1 MALFLPTP
9 KRTASLMK
17 ANSYFP
23 ALTGVRAIA
32 AFFVFFHHYNQLDFS
47 FPIQRTLNEFHVGV
61 TMFFVLSGFLIC
73 MRYYENSEITGSWFR
88 KYIKNRIARIYPMYL
103 FLTLLT
109 FLLFFLVGGEASVM
123 GATQSPILIL
133 FLNIFFIRGF
143 FDDLKFTGVGQGWTL
158 TVEECFYLLAPIIFM
173 GIKKNKKNLIYYPLM
188 LLVFGIIMVL
198 VFSNFSV
205 FGFFKNFQFLFIYT
219 FFGRCIEFF
228 IGMKL
233 ALIVLERN
241 EKIISRPVFTTTG
254 LLGMALAVS
263 ILVFLPLN
271 GREFG
276 LYHPFGIF
284 TNNIILPLGIAV
296 LYYGLIIEKS
306 WLQKFLSSATMQ
318 LLGKSS
324 YILYLIHIGVIANFI
339 KNVSRAFIDQQFNW
353 FDNHGLE
360 WVPEKLNDSVLYI
373 ILVFVL
379 LNLVSIVLYK
389 IMEEP
394 LSLAIRKSSFLE
406 KKNHLF
412 DDK

>member
-1 MALFLPTP
+1 
-9 KRTASLMK
+9 MK
-17 ANSYFP
+17 ANSYIP

-47 FPIQRTLNEFHVGV
+47 YPIQRTLNEFHMGV

-73 MRYYENSEITGSWFR
+73 MRYYGNREITGSWFR

-109 FLLFFLVGGEASVM
+109 FLFFFIVGGESSVM
-123 GATQSPILIL
+123 GAVQSPILIL
-133 FLNIFFIRGF
+133 VLNIFFIRGF
-143 FDDLKFTGVGQGWTL
+143 FDDLKFTGVGQGWSL
-158 TVEECFYLLAPIIFM
+158 TVEECFYLLAPVFFI
-173 GIKKNKKNLIYYPLM
+173 GIKKNKNNLFYYPLV
-188 LLVFGIIMVL
+188 LLVFGVTMVL

-205 FGFFKNFQFLFIYT
+205 FGFFKNFQFLFLYT

-228 IGMKL
+228 VGMKL
-233 ALIVLERN
+233 ALIVLEKN
-241 EKIISRPVFTTTG
+241 EKIHQLPVFTTIG
-254 LLGMALAVS
+254 LFGMAIAISV
-263 ILVFLPLN
+263 LVFLPLN

-284 TNNIILPLGIAV
+284 TNNIILPIGIAI
-296 LYYGLIIEKS
+296 LYYGLMIEKS

-324 YILYLIHIGVIANFI
+324 YIFYLIHIGVIATFL
-339 KNVSRAFIDQQFNW
+339 KNISRNAIDLLFNW

-360 WVPEKLNDSVLYI
+360 WVPEKLNDSILYI
-373 ILVFVL
+373 TLVFVL

-389 IMEEP
+389 LMEEP
-394 LSLAIRKSSFLE
+394 LNLAIRKSRFLE
-406 KKNHLF
+406 KKFNPIIG
-412 DDK
+412 

>member
-1 MALFLPTP
+1 
-9 KRTASLMK
+9 MK
-17 ANSYFP
+17 ANSYIP

-47 FPIQRTLNEFHVGV
+47 YPIQRTLNEFHMGV

-73 MRYYENSEITGSWFR
+73 MRYYGNSEITGSWFR

-109 FLLFFLVGGEASVM
+109 FLLYFLIGGEASVI
-123 GATQSPILIL
+123 GTVQSPILIL

-143 FDDLKFTGVGQGWTL
+143 FDDLKFTGVGQGWSL
-158 TVEECFYLLAPIIFM
+158 TVEECFYLLAPVLFI
-173 GIKKNKKNLIYYPLM
+173 GIKRNKNNLIYYPLL
-188 LLVFGIIMVL
+188 LLVFGITMVL

-205 FGFFKNFQFLFIYT
+205 FGFFKNFQFLFLYT
-219 FFGRCIEFF
+219 FFGRCVEFF

-233 ALIVLERN
+233 ALIVLEKK
-241 EKIISRPVFTTTG
+241 EKILPRPVFTTMG
-254 LLGMALAVS
+254 VLGMVIAVS
-263 ILVFLPLN
+263 VLVFLPLN

-276 LYHPFGIF
+276 LHHPFGIF
-284 TNNIILPLGIAV
+284 TNNIILPIAIAV

-324 YILYLIHIGVIANFI
+324 YIFYLIHIGVIATFL
-339 KNVSRAFIDQQFNW
+339 KNISRNTIDLLFNW

-360 WVPEKLNDSVLYI
+360 WVPEKLNDSILYI
-373 ILVFVL
+373 ALVFVL

-389 IMEEP
+389 LMEEP
-394 LSLAIRKSSFLE
+394 LNLAIRKSSFLE
-406 KKNHLF
+406 KKINPIIG
-412 DDK
+412 

>member
-1 MALFLPTP
+1 
-9 KRTASLMK
+9 MK
-17 ANSYFP
+17 ANSYIP

-47 FPIQRTLNEFHVGV
+47 YPIQRTLNEFHMGV

-73 MRYYENSEITGSWFR
+73 MRYYGNSEITGSWFR

-109 FLLFFLVGGEASVM
+109 FLLYFLIGGEASVI
-123 GATQSPILIL
+123 GTVQSPILIL

-143 FDDLKFTGVGQGWTL
+143 FDDLKFTGVGQGWSL
-158 TVEECFYLLAPIIFM
+158 TVEECFYLLAPVLFI
-173 GIKKNKKNLIYYPLM
+173 GIKRNKNNLIYYPLL
-188 LLVFGIIMVL
+188 LLVFGITMVL
-198 VFSNFSV
+198 VFLNFSV
-205 FGFFKNFQFLFIYT
+205 FGFFKNFQFLFLYT
-219 FFGRCIEFF
+219 FFGRCVEFF

-233 ALIVLERN
+233 ALIVLEKK
-241 EKIISRPVFTTTG
+241 EKILSRPVFTTMG
-254 LLGMALAVS
+254 VLGMVIAVS
-263 ILVFLPLN
+263 VLVFLPLN

-284 TNNIILPLGIAV
+284 TNNIILPIAIAV

-324 YILYLIHIGVIANFI
+324 YIFYLIHIGVFATFL
-339 KNVSRAFIDQQFNW
+339 KNISRNTIDLLFNW

-360 WVPEKLNDSVLYI
+360 WVPEKLNDSILYI
-373 ILVFVL
+373 ALVFVL

-389 IMEEP
+389 LMEEP
-394 LSLAIRKSSFLE
+394 LNLAIRKSSFLE
-406 KKNHLF
+406 KKINPIIG
-412 DDK
+412 

>member
-1 MALFLPTP
+1 
-9 KRTASLMK
+9 MK
-17 ANSYFP
+17 ANSYIP

-47 FPIQRTLNEFHVGV
+47 YPIQRTLNEFHMGV

-73 MRYYENSEITGSWFR
+73 MRYYGNSEITGSWFR

-109 FLLFFLVGGEASVM
+109 FLLYFLIGGEASVI
-123 GATQSPILIL
+123 GTVQSPILIL

-143 FDDLKFTGVGQGWTL
+143 FDDLKFTGVGQGWSL
-158 TVEECFYLLAPIIFM
+158 TVEECFYLLAPVLFI
-173 GIKKNKKNLIYYPLM
+173 GIKRNKNNLIYYPLL
-188 LLVFGIIMVL
+188 LLVFGITMVL

-205 FGFFKNFQFLFIYT
+205 FGFFKNFQFLFLYT
-219 FFGRCIEFF
+219 FFGRCVEFF

-233 ALIVLERN
+233 ALIVLEKK
-241 EKIISRPVFTTTG
+241 EKILPRPVFTTMG
-254 LLGMALAVS
+254 VLGMAIAVS
-263 ILVFLPLN
+263 VLVFLPLN

-284 TNNIILPLGIAV
+284 TNNIILPIAIAV

-324 YILYLIHIGVIANFI
+324 YIFYLIHIGVIATFL
-339 KNVSRAFIDQQFNW
+339 KNISRNTIDLLFNW

-360 WVPEKLNDSVLYI
+360 WVPEKLNDSILYI
-373 ILVFVL
+373 ALVFVL

-389 IMEEP
+389 LMEEP
-394 LSLAIRKSSFLE
+394 LNLAIRKSSFLE
-406 KKNHLF
+406 KKINPIIG
-412 DDK
+412 

>member
-1 MALFLPTP
+1 
-9 KRTASLMK
+9 MK
-17 ANSYFP
+17 ANSYIP

-47 FPIQRTLNEFHVGV
+47 YPIQRTLNEFHMGV

-73 MRYYENSEITGSWFR
+73 MRYYGNSEITGSWFR

-109 FLLFFLVGGEASVM
+109 FLLYFLIGGEASVI
-123 GATQSPILIL
+123 GTVQSPILIL

-143 FDDLKFTGVGQGWTL
+143 FDDLKFTGVGQGWSL
-158 TVEECFYLLAPIIFM
+158 TVEECFYLLAPVLFI
-173 GIKKNKKNLIYYPLM
+173 GIKRNKNNLIYYPLL
-188 LLVFGIIMVL
+188 LLVFGITMVL

-205 FGFFKNFQFLFIYT
+205 FGFFKNFQFLFLYT
-219 FFGRCIEFF
+219 FFGRCVEFF

-233 ALIVLERN
+233 ALIVLEKK
-241 EKIISRPVFTTTG
+241 EKILPRPVFTTMG
-254 LLGMALAVS
+254 VLGMAIAVS
-263 ILVFLPLN
+263 VLVFLPLN

-276 LYHPFGIF
+276 LHHPFGIF
-284 TNNIILPLGIAV
+284 TNNIILPIAIAV

-324 YILYLIHIGVIANFI
+324 YIFYLIHIGVIATFL
-339 KNVSRAFIDQQFNW
+339 KNISRNTIDLLFNW

-360 WVPEKLNDSVLYI
+360 WVPEKLNDSILYI
-373 ILVFVL
+373 ALVFVL

-389 IMEEP
+389 LMEEP
-394 LSLAIRKSSFLE
+394 LNLAIRKSSLLE
-406 KKNHLF
+406 KKINPIIG
-412 DDK
+412 